1 MKTDL
6 FSIPLFTFE
15 VTSQKKELHDLAL
28 KLEKEKNGNNISNIG
43 GFQSQPFGKEN
54 EEYQKFIC

>member
-1 MKTDL
+1 VKTDL

-28 KLEKEKNGNNISNIG
+28 KLEKEKNGNNISNN
-43 GFQSQPFGKEN
+43 F
-54 EEYQKFIC
+54 